1 MARGSKSELYAQH
14 NGAKPTGGHESA
26 TRRRFLAGVATGG
39 TIALSGCLTGLTG
52 KGANT
57 DGGTAGGTKNN
68 GNGQIKVAAVEGSG
82 RLFQR
87 LINEYVEDD
96 TGISV
101 DVTLVPFANLFAEL
115 RSVLGTEG
123 DAYDLIFL
131 ADIWLPQFGPDLE
144 PLKRWMPSKYP
155 EKEMIQKC
163 ITEGTWPTPGP
174 KGVPSSEG
182 FKEQLRGQVVV
193 GNCQLFAYNES
204 YYRKVG
210 AKTPPETWDD
220 VLSAGKKI
228 DEQLNDV
235 NGYVIRGKRGNP
247 ITTNFFNIASSK
259 AGDMFDEN
267 WKYTWDEPLGV
278 NALRYYVNDLKS
290 ISPEGVAA
298 FNSDEVL
305 ARLGNG
311 SAAQGNVWPAA
322 ASLLLKQSD
331 VKDDIAFTICPK
343 GKRRA
348 PEIGTWM
355 AGINKYTSK
364 SKKKAAGRVISSFIS
379 KEAQK
384 KYVELGGLPFRHDT
398 FKNHM
403 NASPFFNA
411 LYKSQQKAEFRP
423 RTPLWTQL
431 EVTMGTY
438 LNTALTGNISPQ
450 AAMAKINDEF
460 EELLD
465 ITGYYQS

>member
-1 MARGSKSELYAQH
+1 MARGVKSKLYTQRSDAD
-14 NGAKPTGGHESA
+14 PTQGLA
-26 TRRRFLAGVATGG
+26 TRRRFLAGAGAGG
-39 TIALSGCLTGLTG
+39 AVALSGCLTRLVGRGTG
-52 KGANT
+52 TG
-57 DGGTAGGTKNN
+57 GGTASGEKN
-68 GNGQIKVAAVEGSG
+68 GREGQISVAAVEGSG

-101 DVTLVPFANLFAEL
+101 DVTLVPFTNLFAEL
-115 RSVLGTEG
+115 RSVLETKG

-131 ADIWLPQFGPDLE
+131 ADIWLPQFGSDLE
-144 PLKRWMPSKYP
+144 PLKRWMPREYP
-155 EKEMIQKC
+155 EDAMIQKC
-163 ITEGTWPTPGP
+163 IREGTWPTPGP
-174 KGVPSSEG
+174 KSVPSAEG
-182 FKEQLRGQVVV
+182 FEKKLRGQVTV
-193 GNCQLFAYNES
+193 GNCQLFAYNEN

-228 DEQLNDV
+228 DEQLDNV
-235 NGYVIRGKRGNP
+235 NGFVIRGKRGNP
-247 ITTNFFNIASSK
+247 ITTNFFSLASSM
-259 AGDMFDEN
+259 AGDMFSKD
-267 WKYTWDEPLGV
+267 WRYTWDEQQGID
-278 NALRYYVNDLKS
+278 ALQYYVNDLKS

-305 ARLGNG
+305 ARIGSG
-311 SAAQGNVWPAA
+311 SAAQGFVWPAA
-322 ASLLLKQSD
+322 ASLLLNQSD

-343 GKRRA
+343 GRRRA

-379 KEAQK
+379 QEAQK
-384 KYVELGGLPFRHDT
+384 KYVELGGIPFRNDT

-403 NASPFFNA
+403 DAHPWFSA
-411 LYKSQQKAEFRP
+411 LHTSLQKAEFRP

-431 EVTMGTY
+431 EITMGTY
-438 LNTALTGNISPQ
+438 LNTALTGNISSR
-450 AAMAKINDEF
+450 AAMTKINDEY
-460 EELLD
+460 EELLEL
-465 ITGYYQS
+465 TGYYQK